1 MRLYRAAH
9 PERARRLRPASA
21 AHELRIQLPAF
32 RNEALA
38 RELEAMI
45 LDFAARS
52 IRLAQRA
59 DGRDCKEQAEQPAP
73 ARRSKP

>member
-1 MRLYRAAH
+1 MQLYRAAH

-32 RNEALA
+32 RTEAIAREVEAL
-38 RELEAMI
+38 I

-52 IRLAQRA
+52 IRLAQRT
-59 DGRDCKEQAEQPAP
+59 DGGDGSEG
-73 ARRSKP
+73 